1 MSKAAVAALEEAIK
15 KEMDA
20 LTRDRHKVEEL
31 TRDKS
36 AHEQSVKTRTANVAQ
51 LKSALD
57 TIRIMS

>member
-20 LTRDRHKVEEL
+20 LGRDRHKVEEL
-31 TRDKS
+31 KRDIT
-36 AHEQSVKTRTANVAQ
+36 AHEASVKTRTANVGQ
-51 LKSALD
+51 LKSALE